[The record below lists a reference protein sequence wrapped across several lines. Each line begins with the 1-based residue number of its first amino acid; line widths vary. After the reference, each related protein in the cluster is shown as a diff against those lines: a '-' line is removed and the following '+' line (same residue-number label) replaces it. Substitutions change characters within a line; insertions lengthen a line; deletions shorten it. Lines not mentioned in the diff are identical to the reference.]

1 MSRATVLNPQPDTV
15 TVIDLRGFPPRMLAE
30 IAVPT
35 SVVGPPMSVAI
46 APDES
51 WLLWA
56 QDDYRNTDIMMIAH
70 YTSGHIL
77 RELMSRA
84 TVLRYNF
91 MLTVQSGQVVEF
103 HQLPE
108 MPFGITRD

>member
-1 MSRATVLNPQPDTV
+1 
-15 TVIDLRGFPPRMLAE
+15 
-30 IAVPT
+30 
-35 SVVGPPMSVAI
+35 
-46 APDES
+46 
-51 WLLWA
+51 
-56 QDDYRNTDIMMIAH
+56 
-70 YTSGHIL
+70 
-77 RELMSRA
+77 MSRA